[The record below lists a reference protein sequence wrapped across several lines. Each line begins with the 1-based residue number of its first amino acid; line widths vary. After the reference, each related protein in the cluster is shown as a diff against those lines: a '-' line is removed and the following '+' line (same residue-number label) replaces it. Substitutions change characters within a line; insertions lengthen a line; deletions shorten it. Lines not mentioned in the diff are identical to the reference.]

1 MPRILPYVFALALV
15 GCSGAG
21 ARHLQYDYG
30 RAYSAAVVAQA
41 DLTRPSVAN
50 LEHPLSGV
58 EAQAIR
64 IRVKESTSD
73 TETGTSSMSVSEGSG
88 ASSGGSGGGY

>member
-1 MPRILPYVFALALV
+1 MSRSTMFGLTLACAAFAA

-30 RAYSAAVVAQA
+30 RAFSAAVVGQA

-50 LEHPLSGV
+50 LQHPLSGV
-58 EAQAIR
+58 EAEAIR

-73 TETGTSSMSVSEGSG
+73 AETGEATLQQGQ
-88 ASSGGSGGGY
+88 

>member
-1 MPRILPYVFALALV
+1 MSRTLFVFACAALAA

-30 RAYSAAVVAQA
+30 RAYSAAIVAQS

-73 TETGTSSMSVSEGSG
+73 QESGESTLEQGT
-88 ASSGGSGGGY
+88 GGGQ